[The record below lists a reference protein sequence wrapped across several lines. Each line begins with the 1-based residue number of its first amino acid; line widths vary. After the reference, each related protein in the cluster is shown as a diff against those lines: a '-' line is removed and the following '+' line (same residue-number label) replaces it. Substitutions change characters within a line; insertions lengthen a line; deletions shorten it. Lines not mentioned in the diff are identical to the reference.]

1 MTDKKPIPKAQVRK
15 TPHGWQVYAAGP
27 KGHIAQGQPH
37 KDLGAAK
44 RDAKKFEEL
53 LPEVDVDPR
62 MAIAAKRR
70 AMELAKRKAI
80 AARLAQSRQGKETQ
94 AAAVAGRQGVRK
106 QQATK
111 FSQKRWKEEAENI
124 VDTVAA
130 HLTSD
135 FDPRTHKVPRPAGM
149 SKKQFDY
156 KYKPTKVRKPKKDT
170 GMKTPETQAAL
181 KYLQGKGPSPYGPGG
196 KYEPKKEDVEM
207 EDADIHRTSSRT
219 RRLRGFRGPRGT
231 GDPTHQTGTLKRL
244 RKNPKSGKEW
254 YVKKEEVEEAADTWH
269 PDPEKDKQST
279 SYKHHVKT
287 LDRPK
292 VPKKV
297 PKKDPVFKRIG
308 KVQKVGGKWTTIP
321 EEHDCKL
328 SHPGMTH
335 TEWKEDQKIEAQ
347 YAEDTTKVKAKRSSR
362 KFRQVTPGQVRD
374 YEKLSAARMFQAYE
388 QKTDEEMPAT
398 NTSGVANWDPLLGGK
413 KTTVYTR
420 KRRRI
425 DGRTKDYKETVQR
438 VQARRDALAARELEQ
453 KLNMFG
459 VQSNP
464 FKEETEMENNKKYLK
479 TKEGSIEEAVMKSLM
494 TETPVNPN
502 DARPTLHLPE
512 KKYLLIKEGSIEEA
526 VANVMTM
533 TDDHVPGHPAK
544 PYKLPRQLKDP
555 KKEKMVGTK
564 TGTKVVDKS
573 DPRYRGAPEHESVEL
588 EDYSLA
594 PKGKGSKAAKLLYG
608 KRTGK
613 NRVQPESAAGRGER
627 DVGSQEYT
635 DYVKNLTPGEGDS
648 AVVDRDAQ
656 KAAKASQEAN
666 KEKKLRSTRID
677 DEYVVE
683 KEVKVK
689 DTRRTV
695 DAIRAYYRSKDA
707 SRDATSD
714 TDRGEKEKGD
724 IEKKYAKKE
733 RGEIKQD
740 DPNWKSRKYHTG
752 MHGEETGA
760 EAGHATALYKDQW
773 KDRKRADWDKEH
785 GREKMAKQDRADAE
799 VDRKRMWGLTGDKW
813 KHAKY
818 ASGEEEGKRTIDG
831 NTPSPTDAYKKEES
845 EMKEG
850 EWADTKAQEKK
861 DSDRLTAIHNE
872 REKRYQ
878 AQQAKK
884 KQASEN
890 TELDEKDWIKGAI
903 KKPGALRRQLDVP
916 AGKNIPA
923 AKLKDAAKAGGKL
936 GQRAR
941 LAITLKKMHD
951 EYEAEADDGLMEH
964 DHHEL
969 GFDTRADMIGWAAE
983 VLEINE
989 IGDAE
994 LPLVD
999 AVLKD
1004 LLAEIHTA
1012 KDTSHLDKAIAD
1024 FKKKGGKVTQV
1035 KSKGIPKWAQAAH
1048 QRSGPPS
1055 AHRQYK
1061 PGSGKS
1067 EEVEIDEFYG
1077 DEKGGDARLHVPRL
1091 KNKPAR
1097 ERKDALKQRLKKIGM
1112 KHAEEVE
1119 IDEVGDTRAGRQALK
1134 GYIQKGVGDIRHAKT
1149 DKKAKQREKG
1159 IQQAAARIGYWK
1171 P

>member
-1 MTDKKPIPKAQVRK
+1 MTHQIDENGAHSGSERQAHGKDKPE
-15 TPHGWQVYAAGP
+15 HGKVYALTGKSDQP
-27 KGHIAQGQPH
+27 SIARGDSW
-37 KDLGAAK
+37 KKSIVTKK
-44 RDAKKFEEL
+44 RKEQDAKKED
-53 LPEVDVDPR
+53 VSVDPR

-70 AMELAKRKAI
+70 AMELSKRKAI
-80 AARLAQSRQGKETQ
+80 AARLAQSKQGKETQ
-94 AAAVAGRQGVRK
+94 AAAVAGRQGIKK

-111 FSQKRWKEEAENI
+111 HSQKRWKEEAENI
-124 VDTVAA
+124 VDAVASQ
-130 HLTSD
+130 LTDD

-181 KYLQGKGPSPYGPGG
+181 KYLKGKGPSPYGPGG
-196 KYEPKKEDVEM
+196 KYEPKKE
-207 EDADIHRTSSRT
+207 A
-219 RRLRGFRGPRGT
+219 L
-231 GDPTHQTGTLKRL
+231 
-244 RKNPKSGKEW
+244 
-254 YVKKEEVEEAADTWH
+254 DTWH
-269 PDPEKDKQST
+269 PDPEKDKKST
-279 SYKHHVKT
+279 SYKHHVKQVKAHQKNT
-287 LDRPK
+287 EYDTARQK
-292 VPKKV
+292 SKMKYMKKA
-297 PKKDPVFKRIG
+297 
-308 KVQKVGGKWTTIP
+308 
-321 EEHDCKL
+321 EEHDCNE

-335 TEWKEDQKIEAQ
+335 KEWVEDQKIEAT
-347 YAEDTTKVKAKRSSR
+347 YSERISSDVPEGNASGAAGTSKKKR

-388 QKTDEEMPAT
+388 QKTDEDAPTT
-398 NTSGVANWDPLLGGK
+398 NTSGVANWDPLLGDK
-413 KTTVYTR
+413 KTSVYLK
-420 KRRRI
+420 KRRKV

-479 TKEGSIEEAVMKSLM
+479 TKEGSIEEAVLKSLM

-512 KKYLLIKEGSIEEA
+512 KKYLEIREGSLEEA

-533 TDDHVPGHPAK
+533 PEDHVPGHSAK
-544 PYKLPRQLKDP
+544 QV
-555 KKEKMVGTK
+555 KMAKGIAN
-564 TGTKVVDKS
+564 
-573 DPRYRGAPEHESVEL
+573 DPRHKGGDMTGAWKKAEKIKKGLGDHPRVQAALRKANEEDEN

-648 AVVDRDAQ
+648 AVTDRDAQ
-656 KAAKASQEAN
+656 RSAKASQEAN

-689 DTRRTV
+689 DTRRVV
-695 DAIRAYYRSKDA
+695 DAIRAYDRSKDA

-714 TDRGEKEKGD
+714 TDKGKKEKGD

-733 RGEIKQD
+733 RGEIKKD

-818 ASGEEEGKRTIDG
+818 ASGEEEGKRTIVG
-831 NTPSPTDAYKKEES
+831 NTPSPKDAYETFSGTPNTTHDPKMGQSIAKSPLKDKETVV
-845 EMKEG
+845 KEPK
-850 EWADTKAQEKK
+850 AASTK
-861 DSDRLTAIHNE
+861 SL
-872 REKRYQ
+872 
-878 AQQAKK
+878 QAKQRK
-884 KQASEN
+884 TAPPGSTSEN

-916 AGKNIPA
+916 AGENIPA
-923 AKLKDAAKAGGKL
+923 GKLKDASKAGGKL

-951 EYEAEADDGLMEH
+951 EYEPETNDGLMEH

-969 GFDTRADMIGWAAE
+969 GFETRSDMLEWAAD

-989 IGDAE
+989 IGESE

-1035 KSKGIPKWAQAAH
+1035 KSKGLPKWAKAAH
-1048 QRSGPPS
+1048 Q
-1055 AHRQYK
+1055 
-1061 PGSGKS
+1061 KS
-1067 EEVEIDEFYG
+1067 EDVEVDEADIKSISIANAKKTAAKQPG
-1077 DEKGGDARLHVPRL
+1077 
-1091 KNKPAR
+1091 
-1097 ERKDALKQRLKKIGM
+1097 ALKHKIWPASASM
-1112 KHAEEVE
+1112 KMPKEV
-1119 IDEVGDTRAGRQALK
+1119 
-1134 GYIQKGVGDIRHAKT
+1134 
-1149 DKKAKQREKG
+1149 
-1159 IQQAAARIGYWK
+1159 
-1171 P
+1171 